1 MNNKTGYG
9 LRIVLGGYLAY
20 LGIRML
26 IQTIN
31 DRPANMMFMG
41 VMAVLFAVVGIAYA
55 VYSLK
60 KVWEMRKEEM
70 KSPEDDGSEPDIY
83 QEEAAEEE
91 AKTEEKTSEVS
102 AEKVSDEKTE
112 ETPDAVSEGRAEEI
126 ENDYEEK

>member
-41 VMAVLFAVVGIAYA
+41 AMAVLFAVVGIAYA

-70 KSPEDDGSEPDIY
+70 KSTEDDGSESDIY

-112 ETPDAVSEGRAEEI
+112 ETPDAVSEGHIEEI

>member
-41 VMAVLFAVVGIAYA
+41 AMAVLFAVVGIAYA

-70 KSPEDDGSEPDIY
+70 KSPEDDGSESDIY

-91 AKTEEKTSEVS
+91 AKTEEKTSEAS

-112 ETPDAVSEGRAEEI
+112 ETPEAVSEGHIEEI

>member
-70 KSPEDDGSEPDIY
+70 KSPEDDGSESDIY